1 MADRRRQRGAMRGV
15 IWLLAMAAVAMA
27 LALLMGDNR
36 GIVSLFWAPY
46 RLDTSF
52 NLALVLLLLSFAML
66 YVGLRGIARLRE
78 LPGRAREWR
87 SRQLT
92 RSAVSAVLDA
102 LSYQLAG
109 RFVRAHASAKQ
120 ALQHLNDLPEA
131 PAGIRMEQV
140 RLLAN
145 LLAAESAQ
153 ALQNRRARDEHLGA
167 ALQPALAQAAAD
179 AREGALLRAVRWA
192 VEDRDV
198 GLARTRLAELPHG
211 AGRRIQALRLRLRV
225 AQLDGAVAEALEVA
239 RLLNKHRAFS
249 PEGGRSLLRG
259 LALDALRQ
267 AHDLT
272 QLQAVWQKLAPA
284 EKAMPEL
291 VLAGAQ
297 RANELLLQHPQAAEE
312 DRQAAVRQVLAWL
325 EPIWP
330 QAGALDADAQRR
342 LVQVIEPA
350 LGSLD
355 GAWLARIERLQQEQ
369 PGNPHW
375 QYLVGQ
381 ACMQRRLWGKAAM
394 LLNQARH
401 GLRDPLLLRRTWR
414 SLARLAEER
423 GDAAAALSAWQTA
436 AGIDDSPLR
445 G

>member
-1 MADRRRQRGAMRGV
+1 MGRRQQRGAMRGV
-15 IWLLAMAAVAMA
+15 IWLLAMAAMAMA

-36 GIVSLFWAPY
+36 AIVSLFWAPY
-46 RLDTSF
+46 RFDASF
-52 NLALVLLLLSFAML
+52 NLVLVVLLLSFVVL

-102 LSYQLAG
+102 LSFQLAG

-120 ALQHLNDLPEA
+120 ALQHMNDLREPS
-131 PAGIRMEQV
+131 AGIKMEQM

-153 ALQNRRARDEHLGA
+153 ALQNRSSRDEHLGA
-167 ALQPALAQAAAD
+167 ALQPALAQSAAD
-179 AREGALLRAVRWA
+179 AHEGALLRAIRWA
-192 VEDRDV
+192 VEDRNV
-198 GLARTRLAELPHG
+198 AQARARLAELPHG

-225 AQLDGAVAEALEVA
+225 AQLDGAVTEALEVA

-249 PEGGRSLLRG
+249 PEAGGSLLRG

-267 AHDLT
+267 AHDLA
-272 QLQAVWQKLAPA
+272 QLQSVWEKLAA
-284 EKAMPEL
+284 TEKTMPEL
-291 VLAGAQ
+291 VLAAAQ
-297 RANELLLQHPQAAEE
+297 RANELLAQHPDVAEE
-312 DRQAAVRQVLAWL
+312 DRLASVRQVLAWL

-330 QAGALDADAQRR
+330 QAGALDGNAQRR
-342 LVQVIEPA
+342 LVRVIEPA
-350 LGSLD
+350 LADLD
-355 GAWLARIERLQQEQ
+355 STWLSRIERVQQEQ
-369 PGNPHW
+369 PGNPYW

-381 ACMQRRLWGKAAM
+381 ACMRRRLWGKAAM
-394 LLNQARH
+394 LLGQARH
-401 GLRDPLLLRRTWR
+401 GLKDPVLLRRTWC

-423 GDAAAALSAWQTA
+423 GDAAAALVAWQTA
-436 AGIDDSPLR
+436 AEIENSPLR
-445 G
+445 R